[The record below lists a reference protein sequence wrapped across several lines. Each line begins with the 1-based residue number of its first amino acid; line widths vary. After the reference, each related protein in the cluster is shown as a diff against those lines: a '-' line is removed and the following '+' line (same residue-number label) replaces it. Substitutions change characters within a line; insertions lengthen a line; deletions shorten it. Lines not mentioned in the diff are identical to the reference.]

1 MNGVLTAG
9 ITDLHTSLTDVDGD
23 DFTHL
28 FDEVRK
34 SCVASL

>member
-1 MNGVLTAG
+1 MNDVLTAG

-28 FDEVRK
+28 FDELRK
-34 SCVASL
+34 SYLESP